1 MGIKVLAS
9 GSSGNCYLL
18 ETSKETLILECGI
31 RYKDI
36 LKGLNFDLSKVV
48 GCLISHEHKDHCK
61 SVNEIITAGIDVY
74 MSEGTRAG
82 IDFKVPIEVAS
93 YRINKVEHNVAS
105 QILHGQYGFTIVPFH
120 TQHDVNE
127 PMGFIIHH
135 KELGKIVFATDTY
148 YLCNTFKDVDH
159 ILIECN
165 YSEDILNEIPKYR
178 SRVLKSHMSL
188 ETLKEALKTWGLS
201 KTKDITLIHISEGN
215 GEPERFR
222 KEIEG
227 LTGIKTYVAAP
238 GLEIE

>member
-1 MGIKVLAS
+1 MIKVLAS

-18 ETSKETLILECGI
+18 ETSNETLILECGI

-48 GCLISHEHKDHCK
+48 GCLITHEHKDHCK
-61 SVNEIITAGIDVY
+61 AVNDLLVNGVEIYT
-74 MSEGTRAG
+74 SEGTSSALDLKESKYSFRVNRL
-82 IDFKVPIEVAS
+82 K
-93 YRINKVEHNVAS
+93 HNVAS
-105 QILHGQYGFTIVPFH
+105 QIKKGKAGFTVVPFH

-148 YLCNTFKDVDH
+148 YLCNKFKDVDH

-165 YSEDILNEIPKYR
+165 YSESILDELPPWR
-178 SRVLKSHMSL
+178 ARVLKSHMSL
-188 ETLKEALKTWGLS
+188 ETLKEALKTWDLS
-201 KTKDITLIHISEGN
+201 NTKDITLIHISEGN

-222 KEIEG
+222 KEIEE
-227 LTGIKTYVAAP
+227 LTGIKTYIAVP
-238 GLEIE
+238 GLEIK